1 MITKA
6 RFSPFFR
13 LLSLTSLQLLALVTT
28 NRTYGSS
35 LSIVTFASADLGSQ
49 VASAASNLDYR
60 YFLAGGVCAATS
72 HGITTPIDV
81 VKTRM
86 QADPERYRQG
96 VTSAAL
102 QIIKEDGPSALLGG
116 LGPTVVGYG
125 IEGAMK
131 FGLYEVMK
139 PVFGEL
145 LRQDREGLAFVL
157 SSIVAGAIASIIL
170 CPLESTRIRIVTDP
184 SYANKGLLVALPK
197 LIREEGFLSTFSGV
211 WAMLAKQVPYTT
223 AKQVS
228 FDILAEKFYAIIATV
243 GAKAEDFKWI
253 VSVDA
258 AIFASIIACLL
269 SQPGD
274 VILTETYKRKTTKNI
289 FMTVKDIYDNQGG
302 TSGFFTGTSA
312 RILHV
317 GVIITSQLVIYDIVK
332 QLLGLPATGSN

>member
-1 MITKA
+1 MTKV
-6 RFSPFFR
+6 RFS
-13 LLSLTSLQLLALVTT
+13 LSRFLSSTSWQLLALITIT
-28 NRTYGSS
+28 SNRNYGSS
-35 LSIVTFASADLGSQ
+35 LSTVTFVSAELGSQFASA
-49 VASAASNLDYR
+49 ATNLDYR
-60 YFLAGGVCAATS
+60 YFLAGGICAATS
-72 HGITTPIDV
+72 HGFTTPIDV

-86 QADPERYRQG
+86 QAEPERYRQG

-102 QIIKEDGPSALLGG
+102 QILKEDGPSTLLGG

-131 FGLYEVMK
+131 FGLYEVLK

-145 LRQDREGLAFVL
+145 LGQDREGIAFIL
-157 SSIVAGAIASIIL
+157 SSIVAGAVASVIL

-184 SYANKGLLVALPK
+184 SYARTGLLVALPR
-197 LIREEGFLSTFSGV
+197 LIREEGLISTFSGV
-211 WAMLAKQVPYTT
+211 WAMLAKQVPYTM

-228 FDILAEKFYAIIATV
+228 FDILAQKFYAAIANV

-258 AIFASIIACLL
+258 AVFASIIACVL

-274 VILTETYKRKTTKNI
+274 VILTETYKRKSTKNL
-289 FMTVKDIYDNQGG
+289 FMTVDDIYKNQGG
-302 TSGFFTGTSA
+302 ITGFFTGTSA

-317 GVIITSQLVIYDIVK
+317 GLIITSQLVIYDVIK
-332 QLLGLPATGSN
+332 QLLGLPATGT